1 MLFYEVFDVWGIDF
15 IGLFPVYFGFT
26 YILLVVDYVSKWV
39 EAKATRTND
48 ARVVIDFI
56 MSHIF
61 CRFGIPR
68 AIVNDQGTHF
78 CNRSMK
84 ALLRKYG
91 VMHKISTPYH
101 P

>member
-1 MLFYEVFDVWGIDF
+1 MGP
-15 IGLFPVYFGFT
+15 FPVSFGFT

-48 ARVVIDFI
+48 ARVVIDFVR
-56 MSHIF
+56 SHIF
-61 CRFGIPR
+61 YKFGIPR
-68 AIVNDQGTHF
+68 AIVSDQGIDF
-78 CNRSMK
+78 CNRSMG
-84 ALLRKYG
+84 ALLWNYR